1 MEAARGNATFQGR
14 AEEKGAVIWRDWGGS
29 GPLLH
34 FAHANGFPPGTYR
47 KLITDLSQ
55 NHHVVSMAGRPLWRE
70 STPTVLHDWSLF
82 ADDLRTELDRRSLRG
97 VIGVGHSLG
106 GVISLL
112 AAAADP
118 GIFSAVVA
126 VDPLILTGRLS
137 LEDFVRHLAAA
148 DVILSLRFPSHG
160 EISGALVRAL
170 GVGRPV
176 LVTAGTPAAHEFP
189 EGVVLP
195 VDPGPSEPDE
205 LVALLRELLMD
216 ASLRSAI
223 GRLARNHVLQHH
235 TLEETVAR
243 LAGFLRKVH
252 AGKPAMLRSLRSE
265 RVDEGSLLGYLTEE
279 VRWGARELGLPGLQL
294 GLGTLLEE
302 LVGSSG

>member
-126 VDPLILTGRLS
+126 VDPLILTGVHSAFWGAVKKIGMAERIRLVRGARRRRDVWDDRDQARTNYGRKS
-137 LEDFVRHLAAA
+137 VFAGWDPEVLDDYLEAGLVEQPGGGERLRYPREWEARIFAAA
-148 DVILSLRFPSHG
+148 PHNLWRQLKKVTVPTLFVQGEHTDTFVDAARIRVEREVPGARTVVVPGSSHFLPMECPRELARVIDNFL
-160 EISGALVRAL
+160 GALKPEEDQ
-170 GVGRPV
+170 GE
-176 LVTAGTPAAHEFP
+176 AG
-189 EGVVLP
+189 
-195 VDPGPSEPDE
+195 D
-205 LVALLRELLMD
+205 
-216 ASLRSAI
+216 
-223 GRLARNHVLQHH
+223 
-235 TLEETVAR
+235 
-243 LAGFLRKVH
+243 
-252 AGKPAMLRSLRSE
+252 
-265 RVDEGSLLGYLTEE
+265 
-279 VRWGARELGLPGLQL
+279 
-294 GLGTLLEE
+294 
-302 LVGSSG
+302 